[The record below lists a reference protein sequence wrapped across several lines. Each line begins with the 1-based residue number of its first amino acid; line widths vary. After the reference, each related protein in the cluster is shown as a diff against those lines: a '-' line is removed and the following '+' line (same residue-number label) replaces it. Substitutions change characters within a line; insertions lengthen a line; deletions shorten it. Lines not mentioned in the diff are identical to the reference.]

1 MLSQSVICQQDEC
14 GEPSDPSTCVRTP
27 PSLSYNLL
35 VGCIGC
41 CVVGGHLDPLLALF
55 TLLHLATLLSVWKG
69 HGQRAL
75 PGPSV
80 IPWIV
85 CISGVID
92 TPSLVPLF
100 L

>member
-1 MLSQSVICQQDEC
+1 M
-14 GEPSDPSTCVRTP
+14 
-27 PSLSYNLL
+27 
-35 VGCIGC
+35 
-41 CVVGGHLDPLLALF
+41 GGHLDPLLALF